1 MSGGR
6 GPQAAAPGG
15 EVEDAAGGGAVA
27 GGHQGLHRLHL
38 LPHALHNHSLGI
50 KSSQVLPI
58 LRVHVPSLKM
68 SILIFLFIFCNTS
81 SIPPELSMM
90 SHPPIQGL
98 LARRPRCPT
107 TVSSAR
113 CLHRPRGRQSWC
125 RAACCSW
132 ASR

>member
-1 MSGGR
+1 MSNIACMSDLQMSMTQTHFIKALTVLHCSVVITITLTPEYFIIIGVDAMSGGR

-58 LRVHVPSLKM
+58 LRVHVPSLE
-68 SILIFLFIFCNTS
+68 IT
-81 SIPPELSMM
+81 
-90 SHPPIQGL
+90 
-98 LARRPRCPT
+98 
-107 TVSSAR
+107 
-113 CLHRPRGRQSWC
+113 
-125 RAACCSW
+125 
-132 ASR
+132 

>member
-107 TVSSAR
+107 TVSSTR

-125 RAACCSW
+125 RAACCSS